1 MTVGQ
6 KIANAGFLGLAAV
19 TSACTPAPPPPAA
32 QVMLLDEFPK
42 DDAVLTHGS
51 MVEAVLASRSQAGHQ
66 RVQVPLGAQMDL
78 IDRPEP
84 GNLDRYIVQRFTV
97 PTEATARALD
107 RMHQPGVAGQ
117 SQGASESRVVESL
130 WGAAQG
136 KPATRA
142 FLEQELE
149 IAPGSSDAD
158 FLQALVRR
166 VDDVHHSDRQIG
178 AARQHLL
185 QAARQ
190 AEEAGVIRVISAGNQ
205 GHLEKLFDQLGV
217 ITGRDFYMSDM
228 ADGGAIIVGA
238 SDDHGTLERTD
249 DGAAALA
256 SPDAGALVGAQGVN
270 VPVTINGKTYMESGS
285 SFAQPQISAIVAGWK
300 EADPGLTRDQALQR
314 LVALAH
320 PVSGAEPYIGAGIIY
335 GQ

>member
-1 MTVGQ
+1 MGQ
-6 KIANAGFLGLAAV
+6 KIANAGLLGLAAL
-19 TSACTPAPPPPAA
+19 TSARTPAPPPPAA
-32 QVMLLDEFPK
+32 QIMLLDEFPK

-51 MVEAVLASRSQAGHQ
+51 MVEAVLASRSQTGHQ
-66 RVQVPLGAQMDL
+66 RVEVALGAQMDL
-78 IDRPEP
+78 IEKAET
-84 GNLDRYIVQRFTV
+84 GNLDKYIVQRFTV

-117 SQGASESRVVESL
+117 SQGASESRVVDSL
-130 WGAAQG
+130 WGAAQAQ
-136 KPATRA
+136 PATRT
-142 FLEQELE
+142 FLEKELD
-149 IAPGSSDAD
+149 ISPGSSDAD

-166 VDDVHHSDRQIG
+166 VDEVHHSDHQIG

-205 GHLEKLFDQLGV
+205 GYLEKLFDQLGV

-238 SDDHGTLERTD
+238 SDDHGTPDRAD

-256 SPDAGALVGAQGVN
+256 SPDAGAMVGAQGVN
-270 VPVTINGKTYMESGS
+270 VPVTVNGKTYLESGS
-285 SFAQPQISAIVAGWK
+285 SFAQPQISAILAGWK
-300 EADPGLTRDQALQR
+300 EADPGLTRDQAMQR
-314 LVALAH
+314 LIALAQ

-335 GQ
+335 AQ

>member
-1 MTVGQ
+1 MTIGQ
-6 KIANAGFLGLAAV
+6 KIANAGLLGLAAM
-19 TSACTPAPPPPAA
+19 TAASTPAPPPPAA

-42 DDAVLTHGS
+42 DEASLTHGS
-51 MVEAVLASRSQAGHQ
+51 MVEAVLASRSPLEHQ

-78 IDRPEP
+78 IEKAEP

-97 PTEATARALD
+97 PTEATARALE
-107 RMHQPGVAGQ
+107 RMQGPGVAGQ

-130 WGAAQG
+130 WGAAQS
-136 KPATRA
+136 KATTRA

-158 FLQALVRR
+158 FLQSLVRR
-166 VDDVHHSDRQIG
+166 VDEVHHGDRQIG

-185 QAARQ
+185 QAAQR

-205 GHLEKLFDQLGV
+205 GQLEKLFERLGV
-217 ITGRDFYMSDM
+217 LTGRDFYMSDM

-238 SDDHGTLERTD
+238 SDDHGTVDRAD
-249 DGAAALA
+249 DGPAALA

-270 VPVTINGKTYMESGS
+270 VPVTIHGKTYLESGS

-300 EADPGLTRDQALQR
+300 EADPGLTRDQALER

-320 PVSGAEPYIGAGIIY
+320 PVSGGEPYLGAGIIY
-335 GQ
+335 AQ